1 MLVNNAWKNT
11 RWSWDN
17 FIYISLIRN
26 SGKINLFYKYLLYS
40 PYQCMCHELFKWPTN
55 NFVFTLSHHIDNGQC
70 CMRAKNLLINFLSN
84 KRMITFHIL
93 SKNLAPPSN
102 SWWGKISIDLSAT
115 IIRALF
121 LSCKVIESCPTEC
134 YYLHGVCHLLKFQP
148 LFSRQ
153 LSWGALTW

>member
-1 MLVNNAWKNT
+1 MKLVNNAWKNT

-17 FIYISLIRN
+17 FICISEIQGKPTLFIIVNCFPFRN
-26 SGKINLFYKYLLYS
+26 AWIV
-40 PYQCMCHELFKWPTN
+40 FKWPTN
-55 NFVFTLSHHIDNGQC
+55 NFVFTLSYHIDNRQC

-121 LSCKVIESCPTEC
+121 LSYKVIESCLQSATIYMES
-134 YYLHGVCHLLKFQP
+134 VTF
-148 LFSRQ
+148 
-153 LSWGALTW
+153 